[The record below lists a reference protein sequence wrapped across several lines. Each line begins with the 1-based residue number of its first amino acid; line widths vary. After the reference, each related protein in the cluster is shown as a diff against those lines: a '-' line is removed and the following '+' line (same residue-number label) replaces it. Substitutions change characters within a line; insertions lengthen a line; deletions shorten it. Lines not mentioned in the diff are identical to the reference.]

1 MIKTVKILL
10 MTFLLGLTV
19 VANAQQA
26 GDYTSP
32 DKKPGELELVEDNF
46 IVAALDSLSTLK
58 YFENSEN
65 TICLLNENKYN
76 FLPNF
81 VPTYPDSVYYYRMQR
96 LDVGSPI
103 NLTYNPYVRMFIDL
117 YANKKRGTTSR
128 VLGLAQM
135 YFPMFEQQ
143 LDKYN
148 IPLEMKYLAIVE
160 SALNAKARSRVGAGG
175 LWQFMY
181 YTGKVYGLEVTSY
194 VDDRND
200 PLKATVA
207 ACRHFND
214 LYNMYHDWL
223 LVLAA
228 YNSGPGNVN
237 KAIRRSGGKMT
248 FWEIMPYLPRETRDY
263 VPAFIAVNYVM
274 AYSNEHNIYP
284 VLPKIVYHET
294 DTVAVHQ
301 PLTLGI
307 LADKLKLSYSD
318 LEFLNPTFR
327 TGFIPATPANPF
339 YIRLPQKSIADFI
352 NNEPSLYAYYQL
364 KGYDPNQFKVQD
376 NSDYDY
382 VTKRVTHKVRKGET
396 LATIARKYD
405 CSTSEIKKW
414 NKLKKSSVA
423 RGQSL
428 KIYVQVKEPAVKAKT
443 PKEVPVTTDVA
454 VNTDTQEKEK
464 VTPAVYTKAQTKEIP
479 AKIHV
484 VKKGES
490 LGKIAAKYKVSASD
504 LVAWNHLKKQNVL
517 VGQKIRVNAP
527 GKTETEENL
536 AVATEENI
544 TKPGSGQNAAVAAKY
559 HVVKKGETL
568 TKISASYHVTADE
581 LAAWNSLE
589 NRNLMVGQK
598 LRVNA
603 PAKSETADKVA
614 SNKAK
619 DATAAH
625 QKSIPA
631 KYHVVKKGESLTK
644 ISSSFGVTTDE
655 LIAWNSLETNNVI
668 VGQKLRVN
676 APDSGNNTT
685 AAAQE
690 IANQDKARKAE
701 KDLKLVYYT
710 VKPGDTLWK
719 IAQHY
724 EGITIDQLKEWNK
737 LSGKAGLK
745 VGQKIKVILP
755 AG

>member
-1 MIKTVKILL
+1 MIKTLKILL
-10 MTFLLGLTV
+10 MSFLLGLTV
-19 VANAQQA
+19 VVNAQQA
-26 GDYTSP
+26 GDYNFP
-32 DKKPGELELVEDNF
+32 DKKAGEMELVEDNF

-65 TICLLNENKYN
+65 TLCQLNENKYN

-103 NLTYNPYVRMFIDL
+103 NLTYNPYIRMFIDL

-200 PLKATVA
+200 PLKATIA

-284 VLPKIVYHET
+284 ILPKIVYHET
-294 DTVAVHQ
+294 DTVAVRQ

-307 LADKLKLSYSD
+307 LADKLKLSNSE

-327 TGFIPATPANPF
+327 TGFIPATPASPF

-376 NSDYDY
+376 NSDYDF
-382 VTKRVTHKVRKGET
+382 VTKRITHKVRKGEN

-443 PKEVPVTTDVA
+443 PKEVPVKQDVA
-454 VNTDTQEKEK
+454 SNVDTQEKEQ
-464 VTPAVYTKAQTKEIP
+464 TTTATETKTLTREIP

-490 LGKIAAKYKVSASD
+490 LGKIANKYRVSASD
-504 LVAWNHLKKQNVL
+504 LMTWNRLKKQNVL
-517 VGQKIRVNAP
+517 VGQKIRVNSP
-527 GKTETEENL
+527 GKTEVEENL
-536 AVATEENI
+536 AVNPAKGTAH
-544 TKPGSGQNAAVAAKY
+544 TPAKQASVNARY

-568 TKISASYHVTADE
+568 TKISSAYGVTADE
-581 LAAWNSLE
+581 LVAWNSLE
-589 NRNLMVGQK
+589 SNNVLVGQK

-603 PAKSETADKVA
+603 PAKAEEGETMA
-614 SNKAK
+614 SNKGK
-619 DATAAH
+619 DSTPNH
-625 QKSIPA
+625 QKTATA
-631 KYHVVKKGESLTK
+631 KYHVVKKGESLNK
-644 ISSSFGVTTDE
+644 ISGSYGITTDE
-655 LIAWNSLETNNVI
+655 LVAWNSLETNNVI
-668 VGQKLRVN
+668 VGQKLRIN
-676 APDSGNNTT
+676 APDSGSNTT
-685 AAAQE
+685 TAAQE
-690 IANQDKARKAE
+690 ITKQDKARKAE

>member
-1 MIKTVKILL
+1 MNKIKQLLLILFLCITVSLR
-10 MTFLLGLTV
+10 
-19 VANAQQA
+19 AQQVRE
-26 GDYTSP
+26 YTASE
-32 DKKPGELELVEDNF
+32 KISGEFELVDDNF

-58 YFENSEN
+58 YFESTEN
-65 TICLLNENKYN
+65 TRNRLTENKYN

-81 VPTYPDSVYYYRMQR
+81 VPSYPDSVYYYRMQR

-103 NLTYNPYVRMFIDL
+103 NLTYNPRVRMFIDM

-128 VLGLAQM
+128 VLGLSQM
-135 YFPMFEQQ
+135 YFPIFEQQ

-148 IPLEMKYLAIVE
+148 IPLELKYLAIVE

-228 YNSGPGNVN
+228 YNSGAGNVN

-284 VLPKIVYHET
+284 VMPKILYHET

-307 LADKLKLSYSD
+307 LADKLKLTITD

-352 NNEPSLYAYYQL
+352 NNETSLYAYYQL
-364 KGYDPNQFKVQD
+364 KGYDPNQFKPSD
-376 NSDYDY
+376 NADYD
-382 VTKRVTHKVRKGET
+382 VITKRITHKVRKGET

-405 CSTSEIKKW
+405 CSSSEIKRW
-414 NKLKKSSVA
+414 NKLKKSSVYK
-423 RGQSL
+423 GQAL
-428 KIYVQVKEPAVKAKT
+428 KIYVQTRQPSVQAKT
-443 PKEVPVTTDVA
+443 PKAAPETQGLASTADSLNTEKLVEKHENTVA
-454 VNTDTQEKEK
+454 VKTVK
-464 VTPAVYTKAQTKEIP
+464 PVY
-479 AKIHV
+479 HV

-490 LGKIAAKYKVSASD
+490 MGK
-504 LVAWNHLKKQNVL
+504 
-517 VGQKIRVNAP
+517 
-527 GKTETEENL
+527 
-536 AVATEENI
+536 
-544 TKPGSGQNAAVAAKY
+544 VAAKY
-559 HVVKKGETL
+559 HIT
-568 TKISASYHVTADE
+568 TKD
-581 LAAWNSLE
+581 LLAWNKLKSQK
-589 NRNLMVGQK
+589 LMIGQK

-603 PAKSETADKVA
+603 PTKTVVDENIAKNSQGSEKSGSQA
-614 SNKAK
+614 
-619 DATAAH
+619 
-625 QKSIPA
+625 QKFSTDA
-631 KYHVVKKGESLTK
+631 KYYVVKKGDYLSKVATDN
-644 ISSSFGVTTDE
+644 GVTTEE
-655 LIAWNSLETNNVI
+655 LVSWNSLESNSLLT
-668 VGQKLRVN
+668 GQKLRIN
-676 APDSGNNTT
+676 APDSGNNAKAINADIAKKADVDTT
-685 AAAQE
+685 
-690 IANQDKARKAE
+690 KA
-701 KDLKLVYYT
+701 DLKMVYYT
-710 VKPGDTLWK
+710 VKSGDTLWSISQK
-719 IAQHY
+719 Y
-724 EGITIDQLKEWNK
+724 NGVTIDQLKEWNK
-737 LSGKAGLK
+737 LSGTAGLR
-745 VGQKIKVILP
+745 VGQKLKVILP
-755 AG
+755 QG

>member
-1 MIKTVKILL
+1 MP
-10 MTFLLGLTV
+10 FLLGM
-19 VANAQQA
+19 AIAGNAQQA
-26 GDYTSP
+26 GDYTAP
-32 DKKPGELELVEDNF
+32 DKKSGDMELVEDNF

-65 TICLLNENKYN
+65 TLCQLNENKYN

-81 VPTYPDSVYYYRMQR
+81 VPSYPDSVYYYRIQK
-96 LDVGSPI
+96 LDVESPI

-117 YANKKRGTTSR
+117 YANKKRGLTAR
-128 VLGLAQM
+128 VLGLSQM
-135 YFPMFEQQ
+135 YFPMIEQQ

-181 YTGKVYGLEVTSY
+181 YTGKVYGLEVNSF

-200 PLKATVA
+200 PMKATVA

-301 PLTLGI
+301 PLTLAI
-307 LADKLKLSYSD
+307 LADKLKLSTAD

-327 TGFIPATPANPF
+327 TGFIPATPATPF

-352 NNEPSLYAYYQL
+352 NNENSLYAYYQL
-364 KGYDPNQFKVQD
+364 KGYDPNQFTTQD
-376 NSDYDY
+376 NSDYDV
-382 VTKRVTHKVRKGET
+382 VTKKVTHKVKKGET

-414 NKLKKSSVA
+414 NKLKKASVYK
-423 RGQSL
+423 GQAL
-428 KIYVQVKEPAVKAKT
+428 KIYVQMREPAVKAKT
-443 PKEVPVTTDVA
+443 PKSVPTSQDAIATADNKNNSPGDSPTVKQTVTR
-454 VNTDTQEKEK
+454 
-464 VTPAVYTKAQTKEIP
+464 EIP
-479 AKIHV
+479 AKIHQ

-490 LGKIAAKYKVSASD
+490 LGKIAAKYHVTTAD
-504 LVAWNHLKKQNVL
+504 LLAWNNMKKHTVL

-527 GKTETEENL
+527 AKAVADDNL
-536 AVATEENI
+536 AV
-544 TKPGSGQNAAVAAKY
+544 TKAKEPVQKQASLAKARY
-559 HVVKKGETL
+559 HVVKKGEYL
-568 TKISASYHVTADE
+568 NKIATTYGVTSDN
-581 LAAWNSLE
+581 LVAWNSLE
-589 NRNLMVGQK
+589 NNNVVVGQK
-598 LRVNA
+598 LRVNSPDSSNDDNTQVA
-603 PAKSETADKVA
+603 AK
-614 SNKAK
+614 NKQTIDNPK
-619 DATAAH
+619 DA
-625 QKSIPA
+625 SSPA
-631 KYHVVKKGESLTK
+631 KYYLVKKGDYLSK
-644 ISSSFGVTTDE
+644 IATQYGVSTND
-655 LIAWNSLETNNVI
+655 LVAWNALESNSVS

-676 APDSGNNTT
+676 APDSDSNSKV
-685 AAAQE
+685 AARDE
-690 IANQDKARKAE
+690 EKATKAA

-710 VKPGDTLWK
+710 VKPNDTLWS

-724 EGITIDQLKEWNK
+724 DGITIDQLKEWNK
-737 LSGKAGLK
+737 IKGKAVLK
-745 VGQKIKVILP
+745 VGQKLKVILP

>member
-1 MIKTVKILL
+1 LPLNFEEKRMNKILNL
-10 MTFLLGLTV
+10 ILIFFVGVSLTLH
-19 VANAQQA
+19 AQQA
-26 GDYTSP
+26 GDYNTP
-32 DKKPGELELVEDNF
+32 DKKPGEPEMIGDNF
-46 IVAALDSLSTLK
+46 IAAALDSLSTLK
-58 YFENSEN
+58 YFENNEN
-65 TICLLNENKYN
+65 TVNRLNENKYN

-81 VPTYPDSVYYYRMQR
+81 IPSYPDSVYYYRMQR

-103 NLTYNPYVRMFIDL
+103 NLTYNSYVRMFIDL

-148 IPLEMKYLAIVE
+148 VPLELKYLAIVE
-160 SALNAKARSRVGAGG
+160 SALNSKARSRVGAGG

-284 VLPKIVYHET
+284 VMPKILYHET

-307 LADKLKLSYSD
+307 LSDKLKLDISE

-327 TGFIPATPANPF
+327 TGFIPATQENPF
-339 YIRLPQKSIADFI
+339 FIRLPQKSIADFI
-352 NNEPSLYAYYQL
+352 NNEPSIYAYYQL
-364 KGYDPNQFKVQD
+364 KGYDASQFKLQD
-376 NSDYDY
+376 NADYDF
-382 VTKRVTHKVRKGET
+382 VTKKVTHKVRKGET

-414 NKLKKSSVA
+414 NKLKKSSVYK
-423 RGQSL
+423 GQSL
-428 KIYVQVKEPAVKAKT
+428 KIYVQSREPAVKAKT
-443 PKEVPVTTDVA
+443 PKTVPVTGELAATDSQIQDQA
-454 VNTDTQEKEK
+454 VTTVEKNV
-464 VTPAVYTKAQTKEIP
+464 VTSTVKPQIY
-479 AKIHV
+479 V

-490 LGKIAAKYKVSASD
+490 LGKVAAKYHVTTKD
-504 LVAWNHLKKQNVL
+504 LVAWNNLKSQNVL
-517 VGQKIRVNAP
+517 IGQKLRVNAP
-527 GKTETEENL
+527 GETVVEES
-536 AVATEENI
+536 VADNKDSHN
-544 TKPGSGQNAAVAAKY
+544 TKQTVHPKQDISNAKY
-559 HVVKKGETL
+559 HVVKKGEFL
-568 TKISASYHVTADE
+568 NKIATSY
-581 LAAWNSLE
+581 
-589 NRNLMVGQK
+589 
-598 LRVNA
+598 
-603 PAKSETADKVA
+603 
-614 SNKAK
+614 
-619 DATAAH
+619 
-625 QKSIPA
+625 
-631 KYHVVKKGESLTK
+631 
-644 ISSSFGVTTDE
+644 GVTSDD
-655 LIAWNSLETNNVI
+655 LVAWNSLETDNVL
-668 VGQKLRVN
+668 VGQKLRIN
-676 APDSGNNTT
+676 PPDSGDNSKSVAHETP
-685 AAAQE
+685 
-690 IANQDKARKAE
+690 ANGKSKSSD

-710 VKPGDTLWK
+710 VKPGDTLWS

-724 EGITIDQLKEWNK
+724 DGITIDQLKEWNK
-737 LSGKAGLK
+737 ISGKSSIK

-755 AG
+755 AAG

>member
-1 MIKTVKILL
+1 MSRTLIITMLLFFGIAVTIK
-10 MTFLLGLTV
+10 
-19 VANAQQA
+19 AQQA
-26 GDYTSP
+26 GDYNTTAKIP
-32 DKKPGELELVEDNF
+32 ADIELIEDNF

-65 TICLLNENKYN
+65 TKCQLNENKYN

-81 VPTYPDSVYYYRMQR
+81 IPTYPDSVYYYRMQR

-103 NLTYNPYVRMFIDL
+103 NLTYNSYIRMFIDL

-148 IPLEMKYLAIVE
+148 IPLELKYLAIVE

-284 VLPKIVYHET
+284 IMPKILYHET

-307 LADKLKLSYSD
+307 LSDKLNVSISD

-327 TGFIPATPANPF
+327 TGFIPATPENPF

-352 NNEPSLYAYYQL
+352 NNEPSLYTFYQL
-364 KGYDPNQFKVQD
+364 KGFDANQFKVQD
-376 NSDYDY
+376 NTDYDY
-382 VTKRVTHKVRKGET
+382 VTKRITHKVRKGET

-414 NKLKKSSVA
+414 NKLKRSSVYK
-423 RGQSL
+423 GQSL
-428 KIYVQVKEPAVKAKT
+428 KIYVQSREPAVKAKT
-443 PKEVPVTTDVA
+443 PKTVPVTTEIAESADTLIKEQTVA
-454 VNTDTQEKEK
+454 SVEKNAGSHT
-464 VTPAVYTKAQTKEIP
+464 VP

-490 LGKIAAKYKVSASD
+490 LGKIATKYHVTTKN
-504 LVAWNHLKKQNVL
+504 LVAWNDLKSQNVL

-527 GKTETEENL
+527 GKIDAGESVTVNGEKENS
-536 AVATEENI
+536 
-544 TKPGSGQNAAVAAKY
+544 KPVVHQKQISPDAKY
-559 HVVKKGETL
+559 HVVKKGEFL
-568 TKISASYHVTADE
+568 TKI
-581 LAAWNSLE
+581 
-589 NRNLMVGQK
+589 
-598 LRVNA
+598 
-603 PAKSETADKVA
+603 
-614 SNKAK
+614 
-619 DATAAH
+619 ATT
-625 QKSIPA
+625 
-631 KYHVVKKGESLTK
+631 Y
-644 ISSSFGVTTDE
+644 GVTTDE
-655 LIAWNSLETNNVI
+655 LIAWNSLETNSLL

-676 APDSGNNTT
+676 QPDTGSNSKTVVSETPSISKSSNSE
-685 AAAQE
+685 Q
-690 IANQDKARKAE
+690 
-701 KDLKLVYYT
+701 DLKLIYYT
-710 VKPGDTLWK
+710 VKPGDTLWS
-719 IAQHY
+719 IAQRY
-724 EGITIDQLKEWNK
+724 NGITIDQLREWNK
-737 LSGKAGLK
+737 LSGKTGLK
-745 VGQKIKVILP
+745 VGQKLKVILP

>member
-1 MIKTVKILL
+1 MNKTLNLLLIL
-10 MTFLLGLTV
+10 FLGVTV
-19 VANAQQA
+19 TLNAQQA
-26 GDYTSP
+26 GEYTTP
-32 DKKPGELELVEDNF
+32 EKRPGDMELIGDNF

-58 YFENSEN
+58 YFESSEN
-65 TICLLNENKYN
+65 TKCRLNENKYN

-81 VPTYPDSVYYYRMQR
+81 IPTYPDSVYYYRMQR
-96 LDVGSPI
+96 LDVESPI
-103 NLTYNPYVRMFIDL
+103 NLTYNSYVRMFIDI

-148 IPLEMKYLAIVE
+148 IPLELKYLAIVE

-200 PLKATVA
+200 PIKATVA

-284 VLPKIVYHET
+284 VMPKILYHET
-294 DTVAVHQ
+294 DTIAVHQ

-307 LADKLKLSYSD
+307 LADKLRLSISD

-327 TGFIPATPANPF
+327 TGFIPATPTNPF
-339 YIRLPQKSIADFI
+339 FIRLPQKSIADFI

-364 KGYDPNQFKVQD
+364 KGYDPSQFKLQD
-376 NSDYDY
+376 NSDYDI
-382 VTKRVTHKVRKGET
+382 VTKRITYKVHKGET

-414 NKLKKSSVA
+414 NKLRKASVYK
-423 RGQSL
+423 GQAL
-428 KIYVQVKEPAVKAKT
+428 KIYVQSRQPAVQAKT
-443 PKEVPVTTDVA
+443 PKTVPVTQEVAEAVDIQSQDQTTATVEKKSVTTDVKP
-454 VNTDTQEKEK
+454 Q
-464 VTPAVYTKAQTKEIP
+464 
-479 AKIHV
+479 IHV

-490 LGKIAAKYKVSASD
+490 LGKVAAKYHVTTQNI
-504 LVAWNHLKKQNVL
+504 LAWNNLKSHNVL

-527 GKTETEENL
+527 GKTTLEESITLNKGKESVKP
-536 AVATEENI
+536 AV
-544 TKPGSGQNAAVAAKY
+544 QNKQVFLNAKY
-559 HVVKKGETL
+559 HIVKKGEFL
-568 TKISASYHVTADE
+568 TKIATSYGVTTDE
-581 LAAWNSLE
+581 LVTWNSLE
-589 NRNLMVGQK
+589 SNNLLVGQK
-598 LRVNA
+598 LRVN
-603 PAKSETADKVA
+603 
-614 SNKAK
+614 
-619 DATAAH
+619 
-625 QKSIPA
+625 Q
-631 KYHVVKKGESLTK
+631 
-644 ISSSFGVTTDE
+644 
-655 LIAWNSLETNNVI
+655 
-668 VGQKLRVN
+668 
-676 APDSGNNTT
+676 PDSGNNSKTIVQETT
-685 AAAQE
+685 AKGKA
-690 IANQDKARKAE
+690 DKAER
-701 KDLKLVYYT
+701 DLKLVYYT
-710 VKPGDTLWK
+710 VKPGDTLWS
-719 IAQHY
+719 ICQHY
-724 EGITIDQLKEWNK
+724 DGITIDQLKEWNK
-737 LSGKAGLK
+737 ISGKAGLK

>member
-1 MIKTVKILL
+1 MNKSLNLL
-10 MTFLLGLTV
+10 LIFFFG
-19 VANAQQA
+19 VAVTIQAQQA
-26 GDYTSP
+26 REYPGSEKT
-32 DKKPGELELVEDNF
+32 PGEVEMIGDNF

-58 YFENSEN
+58 YFESSEN
-65 TICLLNENKYN
+65 TMCRLNENKYN

-96 LDVGSPI
+96 LDIGSPI
-103 NLTYNPYVRMFIDL
+103 DLTYNSYVRMFIDM
-117 YANKKRGTTSR
+117 YANKKRGTTAR

-143 LDKYN
+143 LDKFN
-148 IPLEMKYLAIVE
+148 VPLELKYLAIVE

-200 PLKATVA
+200 PLKATIA

-284 VLPKIVYHET
+284 VMPKILYHET
-294 DTVAVHQ
+294 DTIAVNQ

-307 LADKLKLSYSD
+307 LADKLNINISE
-318 LEFLNPTFR
+318 LEFLNPTFK
-327 TGFIPATPANPF
+327 TDFIPATPANPF
-339 YIRLPQKSIADFI
+339 FIRLPKKSIADFI
-352 NNEPSLYAYYQL
+352 NNEPSIYAYYQL
-364 KGYDPNQFKVQD
+364 KGYDASQYRLQD
-376 NSDYDY
+376 NGDYEI
-382 VTKRVTHKVRKGET
+382 VTKRVTHKVRRGET

-414 NKLKKSSVA
+414 NKLRKSSVSK
-423 RGQSL
+423 GQAL
-428 KIYVQVKEPAVKAKT
+428 KIYVQSRQPAVLAKN
-443 PKEVPVTTDVA
+443 PKTVPVIQDASETSELQTSAQSGSNLEKKSVTVDVKP
-454 VNTDTQEKEK
+454 Q
-464 VTPAVYTKAQTKEIP
+464 
-479 AKIHV
+479 IHV
-484 VKKGES
+484 IKKGES
-490 LGKIAAKYKVSASD
+490 LGKVAAKYHVTTQD
-504 LVAWNHLKKQNVL
+504 LLAWNNLKKHTVL

-527 GKTETEENL
+527 EKTVVEESI
-536 AVATEENI
+536 AVNKTKENR
-544 TKPGSGQNAAVAAKY
+544 KPVLQQKQVLSNAKF
-559 HVVKKGETL
+559 HVVKKGEFL
-568 TKISASYHVTADE
+568 NKIAASY
-581 LAAWNSLE
+581 
-589 NRNLMVGQK
+589 G
-598 LRVNA
+598 VN
-603 PAKSETADKVA
+603 PDDLV
-614 SNKAK
+614 
-619 DATAAH
+619 
-625 QKSIPA
+625 
-631 KYHVVKKGESLTK
+631 
-644 ISSSFGVTTDE
+644 
-655 LIAWNSLETNNVI
+655 AWNSLETNNLL

-676 APDSGNNTT
+676 PPDSGNNSTT
-685 AAAQE
+685 IAQD
-690 IANQDKARKAE
+690 ALVKGKTNKDMR
-701 KDLKLVYYT
+701 DLKLVFYT
-710 VKPGDTLWK
+710 VKPGDTLWS
-719 IAQHY
+719 ICQHY

-755 AG
+755 AAG

>member
-1 MIKTVKILL
+1 MKNEEIRMNKTLNLILILFLGITVTIK
-10 MTFLLGLTV
+10 
-19 VANAQQA
+19 AQQA
-26 GDYTSP
+26 GEYNTPAKSP
-32 DKKPGELELVEDNF
+32 GDMEMRGDNF
-46 IVAALDSLSTLK
+46 IVAAMDSLSTLK
-58 YFENSEN
+58 YFESSEN
-65 TICLLNENKYN
+65 TKCLLNENKYN

-81 VPTYPDSVYYYRMQR
+81 VPAYPDSVYYYRMQR

-103 NLTYNPYVRMFIDL
+103 ALTYNSYIRMFIDM

-148 IPLEMKYLAIVE
+148 VPLELKYLAIVE

-284 VLPKIVYHET
+284 IMPKILYHET
-294 DTVAVHQ
+294 DTVSVNQ

-307 LADKLKLSYSD
+307 LADKLKLNISE

-327 TGFIPATPANPF
+327 TGFIPATPENPF
-339 YIRLPQKSIADFI
+339 FIRLPQKSIADFI
-352 NNEPSLYAYYQL
+352 NNEPSIYAYYQL
-364 KGYDPNQFKVQD
+364 KGYDASQFKLQD

-382 VTKRVTHKVRKGET
+382 VVKRVTHKVRKGET
-396 LATIARKYD
+396 IAAIARKYD

-414 NKLKKSSVA
+414 NKLKKASVYK
-423 RGQSL
+423 GQSL
-428 KIYVQVKEPAVKAKT
+428 KIFVQVKEPAIKVKT
-443 PKEVPVTTDVA
+443 PKTVPVNQDVAETTDSQTNDQADVT
-454 VNTDTQEKEK
+454 VEKK
-464 VTPAVYTKAQTKEIP
+464 TVTTTVKPQIY
-479 AKIHV
+479 V

-490 LGKIAAKYKVSASD
+490 LGKVATKYHVTTKE
-504 LVAWNHLKKQNVL
+504 LMAWNNMKKANVL
-517 VGQKIRVNAP
+517 VGQKLRVNAP
-527 GKTETEENL
+527 GK
-536 AVATEENI
+536 I
-544 TKPGSGQNAAVAAKY
+544 TSDESIAANKEAESGKQAIQQKQKLSNAKY
-559 HVVKKGETL
+559 HVVKKGEFL
-568 TKISASYHVTADE
+568 NKIATSY
-581 LAAWNSLE
+581 
-589 NRNLMVGQK
+589 
-598 LRVNA
+598 
-603 PAKSETADKVA
+603 
-614 SNKAK
+614 
-619 DATAAH
+619 
-625 QKSIPA
+625 
-631 KYHVVKKGESLTK
+631 
-644 ISSSFGVTTDE
+644 GVSTDD
-655 LIAWNSLETNNVI
+655 LVAWNSLETNNVL

-676 APDSGNNTT
+676 QPDTGTNKTVARETT
-685 AAAQE
+685 AKSKTSQA
-690 IANQDKARKAE
+690 DR
-701 KDLKLVYYT
+701 DLKLVYYT
-710 VKPGDTLWK
+710 VKSGDTLWS

-724 EGITIDQLKEWNK
+724 DGITIDQLKEWNK
-737 LSGKAGLK
+737 ISGKAGLK

-755 AG
+755 AS

>member
-1 MIKTVKILL
+1 MKKLLSLILILL
-10 MTFLLGLTV
+10 LGISFSTR
-19 VANAQQA
+19 AQQA
-26 GDYTSP
+26 GEAVTP
-32 DKKPGELELVEDNF
+32 EKANGEFELVGDNF

-58 YFENSEN
+58 YFESTEN
-65 TICLLNENKYN
+65 TKNRLNENKYN

-103 NLTYNPYVRMFIDL
+103 NLVYNPYVRMFIDL
-117 YANKKRGTTSR
+117 YANKKRGTTAR
-128 VLGLAQM
+128 VLGLSQM
-135 YFPMFEQQ
+135 YFPIFEQQ

-200 PLKATVA
+200 PLKATIA

-248 FWEIMPYLPRETRDY
+248 FWEIAPYLPRETRDY

-284 VLPKIVYHET
+284 VMPEILFHET
-294 DTVAVHQ
+294 DTVAVRQ
-301 PLTLGI
+301 PLTIGI
-307 LADKLKLSYSD
+307 LADKLKLDVAD

-352 NNEPSLYAYYQL
+352 NNEPALYAYYQL
-364 KGYDPNQFKVQD
+364 KGYDPNQFKLQD
-376 NSDYDY
+376 NSDYDI
-382 VTKRVTHKVRKGET
+382 VTKKIVHKVHKGET

-414 NKLKKSSVA
+414 NKLKKSSVYK
-423 RGQSL
+423 GQSL
-428 KIYVQVKEPAVKAKT
+428 KIYVQSRQPAIPAKT
-443 PKEVPVTTDVA
+443 PKTVPETLAVAAKSDSMDNDNKSVVTVEPKQM
-454 VNTDTQEKEK
+454 NTAEK
-464 VTPAVYTKAQTKEIP
+464 PQY
-479 AKIHV
+479 HV
-484 VKKGES
+484 VKKGETLS
-490 LGKIAAKYKVSASD
+490 KVAAKYHVTSKNLMTWNKMKSQNVMIGQKLRVNSPGKNMVDDNVADNTGSENVKQPAHSQLVSPNAKYYVVKKGDNLSKIATTYKVTNED
-504 LVAWNHLKKQNVL
+504 LVTWNSLETNNLL

-527 GKTETEENL
+527 SSVNDSNT
-536 AVATEENI
+536 VAKNNPSKEPAN
-544 TKPGSGQNAAVAAKY
+544 KPEG
-559 HVVKKGETL
+559 
-568 TKISASYHVTADE
+568 
-581 LAAWNSLE
+581 
-589 NRNLMVGQK
+589 
-598 LRVNA
+598 
-603 PAKSETADKVA
+603 
-614 SNKAK
+614 
-619 DATAAH
+619 
-625 QKSIPA
+625 
-631 KYHVVKKGESLTK
+631 
-644 ISSSFGVTTDE
+644 
-655 LIAWNSLETNNVI
+655 
-668 VGQKLRVN
+668 
-676 APDSGNNTT
+676 
-685 AAAQE
+685 
-690 IANQDKARKAE
+690 
-701 KDLKLVYYT
+701 DLKLVYYT
-710 VKPGDTLWK
+710 VKPGDTLWSISQK
-719 IAQHY
+719 Y
-724 EGITIDQLKEWNK
+724 SGVTIDQLKEWNK
-737 LSGKAGLK
+737 ISGSTGLK

>member
-443 PKEVPVTTDVA
+443 PKEVPATTDVA

-504 LVAWNHLKKQNVL
+504 LMAWNHLKKQNVL

-581 LAAWNSLE
+581 LAVWNSLE

-598 LRVNA
+598 LRVNV
-603 PAKSETADKVA
+603 PAKSETADNVA

-619 DATAAH
+619 DTTAAH

-710 VKPGDTLWK
+710 VKPGDTLSK

>member
-1 MIKTVKILL
+1 MNKTLNLL
-10 MTFLLGLTV
+10 LVLIIGITV
-19 VANAQQA
+19 TLKAQQA
-26 GDYTSP
+26 GEYNTPAKSP
-32 DKKPGELELVEDNF
+32 GDLEMIGDNF
-46 IVAALDSLSTLK
+46 IVAAMDSLSTLK
-58 YFENSEN
+58 YFESTEN
-65 TICLLNENKYN
+65 TKCLLNENKYN

-103 NLTYNPYVRMFIDL
+103 ALTYNSYIRMFIDM

-148 IPLEMKYLAIVE
+148 VPLELKYLAVVE

-284 VLPKIVYHET
+284 VMPKILYHET
-294 DTVAVHQ
+294 DTVAVRQ

-307 LADKLKLSYSD
+307 LADKLKLNISE

-327 TGFIPATPANPF
+327 TGFIPATADNPF
-339 YIRLPQKSIADFI
+339 FIRLPQKSIADFI
-352 NNEPSLYAYYQL
+352 NNEPSIYAYYQL
-364 KGYDPNQFKVQD
+364 KGYDPSQFKLQD

-382 VTKRVTHKVRKGET
+382 VVKRVTHKVRKGET
-396 LATIARKYD
+396 IAIIARKYD

-414 NKLKKSSVA
+414 NKLKKASVYK
-423 RGQSL
+423 GQSL
-428 KIYVQVKEPAVKAKT
+428 KVFVQVKGPAVKAKT
-443 PKEVPVTTDVA
+443 PKTVPVTQDIAEANDSQTQDQADVK
-454 VNTDTQEKEK
+454 VEKK
-464 VTPAVYTKAQTKEIP
+464 SVTTTVKPQIYI
-479 AKIHV
+479 

-490 LGKIAAKYKVSASD
+490 LGKVAAKYHVTTKE
-504 LVAWNHLKKQNVL
+504 LMAWNNMKKPSVL
-517 VGQKIRVNAP
+517 VGQKLRVNAP
-527 GKTETEENL
+527 GKVISDES
-536 AVATEENI
+536 VATNKEPENGKQTVQHKQSI
-544 TKPGSGQNAAVAAKY
+544 ANAKY
-559 HVVKKGETL
+559 HVVKKGEFL
-568 TKISASYHVTADE
+568 SKIATSY
-581 LAAWNSLE
+581 
-589 NRNLMVGQK
+589 
-598 LRVNA
+598 
-603 PAKSETADKVA
+603 
-614 SNKAK
+614 
-619 DATAAH
+619 
-625 QKSIPA
+625 
-631 KYHVVKKGESLTK
+631 
-644 ISSSFGVTTDE
+644 GVSTDD
-655 LIAWNSLETNNVI
+655 IVAWNSLETNNLI

-676 APDSGNNTT
+676 PPDTGISSKTV
-685 AAAQE
+685 AQE
-690 IANQDKARKAE
+690 GPAKGKTSQADR
-701 KDLKLVYYT
+701 DLKLVYYT
-710 VKPGDTLWK
+710 VKPGDTLWS

-724 EGITIDQLKEWNK
+724 DGITIDQLKEWNK
-737 LSGKAGLK
+737 ISGKSGLK

-755 AG
+755 AS

>member
-1 MIKTVKILL
+1 MNKIRNLIL
-10 MTFLLGLTV
+10 ILFLGIAVTL
-19 VANAQQA
+19 NAQQA
-26 GDYTSP
+26 GENTSP
-32 DKKPGELELVEDNF
+32 EKTSGDFEFIDDNF

-58 YFENSEN
+58 YFESTESTKNR
-65 TICLLNENKYN
+65 LNENKYN

-96 LDVGSPI
+96 LDVESPI
-103 NLTYNPYVRMFIDL
+103 NLTYNPRVRMFIDM
-117 YANKKRGTTSR
+117 YANKKRSTTAR

-135 YFPMFEQQ
+135 YFPIFEQQ

-148 IPLEMKYLAIVE
+148 VPLELKYLAIVE

-200 PLKATVA
+200 PIKATVA

-284 VLPKIVYHET
+284 VMPKILYHET
-294 DTVAVHQ
+294 DTIAVQQ

-307 LADKLKLSYSD
+307 LADKLKLSITD

-339 YIRLPQKSIADFI
+339 FIRLPQKSIADFI

-364 KGYDPNQFKVQD
+364 KGYDPNQFKLQD
-376 NSDYDY
+376 NSDYDV
-382 VTKRVTHKVRKGET
+382 VTKKVTHKVRKGET

-414 NKLKKSSVA
+414 NKLKKSTVYK
-423 RGQSL
+423 GQAL
-428 KIYVQVKEPAVKAKT
+428 KIYVQVQQPAVMAKT
-443 PKEVPVTTDVA
+443 PKVVNGNQELTSNSDSLTQEETLSTVENKPVTTA
-454 VNTDTQEKEK
+454 VKPK
-464 VTPAVYTKAQTKEIP
+464 Y
-479 AKIHV
+479 HL

-490 LGKIAAKYKVSASD
+490 LGKIAAKYNVTTKN
-504 LVAWNHLKKQNVL
+504 LVAWNKLKSQNVL
-517 VGQKIRVNAP
+517 
-527 GKTETEENL
+527 
-536 AVATEENI
+536 
-544 TKPGSGQNAAVAAKY
+544 
-559 HVVKKGETL
+559 
-568 TKISASYHVTADE
+568 
-581 LAAWNSLE
+581 
-589 NRNLMVGQK
+589 VGQK

-603 PAKSETADKVA
+603 QVNIAPEENITENKEIDKVVPTVNSQQFS
-614 SNKAK
+614 SN
-619 DATAAH
+619 
-625 QKSIPA
+625 A
-631 KYHVVKKGESLTK
+631 KYHIVKKGEFLTK
-644 ISSSFGVTTDE
+644 IATTYGVTSNE
-655 LIAWNSLETNNVI
+655 LIAWNSLETSSLL

-676 APDSGNNTT
+676 QPDSGNNSKATV
-685 AAAQE
+685 QE
-690 IANQDKARKAE
+690 IPDKNKSTNTER
-701 KDLKLVYYT
+701 DLKLVYYT
-710 VKPGDTLWK
+710 VKPGDTLWSISLK
-719 IAQHY
+719 Y
-724 EGITIDQLKEWNK
+724 DGVTIDQLKEWNK
-737 LSGKAGLK
+737 LSGKSGLK

>member
-1 MIKTVKILL
+1 MNKTKQLLLIL
-10 MTFLLGLTV
+10 FLGITV
-19 VANAQQA
+19 TLRAQQA
-26 GDYTSP
+26 GEYKTPGNTS
-32 DKKPGELELVEDNF
+32 GSFEFVNDNF

-58 YFENSEN
+58 YFESTEN
-65 TICLLNENKYN
+65 TKFRLTQNKYN

-81 VPTYPDSVYYYRMQR
+81 VPAYPDSVYYYRMQR

-103 NLTYNPYVRMFIDL
+103 NLTYNSRVRTFIDL

-135 YFPMFEQQ
+135 YFPMFEQH

-148 IPLEMKYLAIVE
+148 VPLELKYLAIVE
-160 SALNAKARSRVGAGG
+160 SALNAKARSSAGAGG

-181 YTGKVYGLEVTSY
+181 YTGKVYGLELTSY

-200 PLKATVA
+200 PIKSTVA

-284 VLPKIVYHET
+284 VMPKILYHET
-294 DTVAVHQ
+294 DTIAVHQ
-301 PLTLGI
+301 PLTLSI
-307 LADKLKLSYSD
+307 LSDKLKLSISD

-364 KGYDPNQFKVQD
+364 KGYDSNQFRVQD
-376 NSDYDY
+376 NTDYDV
-382 VTKRVTHKVRKGET
+382 VTKKITHKVRSGET
-396 LATIARKYD
+396 LSVIARKYD
-405 CSTSEIKKW
+405 CSSSEIKKW
-414 NKLKKSSVA
+414 NKLKRSSVYK
-423 RGQSL
+423 GQAL
-428 KIYVQVKEPAVKAKT
+428 KIYVQAKQPAVQAKA
-443 PKEVPVTTDVA
+443 PKSVPVNPTISDSAETFNSDQTVASIENKPITTA
-454 VNTDTQEKEK
+454 VK
-464 VTPAVYTKAQTKEIP
+464 PRY
-479 AKIHV
+479 HV

-490 LGKIAAKYKVSASD
+490 LGKVANKYHVTTSN
-504 LVAWNHLKKQNVL
+504 LMAWNSLKKTNL
-517 VGQKIRVNAP
+517 AVGQKIRVNAP
-527 GKTETEENL
+527 GKITVNESIAGTKEKENL
-536 AVATEENI
+536 KSANQPKQVSL
-544 TKPGSGQNAAVAAKY
+544 KAKY
-559 HVVKKGETL
+559 HVVKKGEFLSRIAT
-568 TKISASYHVTADE
+568 SY
-581 LAAWNSLE
+581 S
-589 NRNLMVGQK
+589 
-598 LRVNA
+598 
-603 PAKSETADKVA
+603 
-614 SNKAK
+614 
-619 DATAAH
+619 
-625 QKSIPA
+625 
-631 KYHVVKKGESLTK
+631 
-644 ISSSFGVTTDE
+644 VTTDE
-655 LIAWNSLETNNVI
+655 LITWNSLETNNVL

-676 APDSGNNTT
+676 QPDTGNNEKNL
-685 AAAQE
+685 AQE
-690 IANQDKARKAE
+690 TPSKEQNKAK

-710 VKPGDTLWK
+710 VKSGDTLWS

-724 EGITIDQLKEWNK
+724 DGITIDQLKEWNK

-745 VGQKIKVILP
+745 IGQKIKVILP

>member
-1 MIKTVKILL
+1 MMKLRNL
-10 MTFLLGLTV
+10 FLLLFLGISV
-19 VANAQQA
+19 IASAQQA
-26 GDYTSP
+26 GEFTAP
-32 DKKPGELELVEDNF
+32 DKATGEFEFVNDNF

-58 YFENSEN
+58 YFESSAD
-65 TICLLNENKYN
+65 TKTRLYENKYN

-81 VPTYPDSVYYYRMQR
+81 IPTYPDSVYYYRMQR
-96 LDVGSPI
+96 LDVESPI
-103 NLTYNPYVRMFIDL
+103 NLIYNPYIRMFIDM
-117 YANKKRGTTSR
+117 YANKKRGTTAR

-135 YFPMFEQQ
+135 YFPIFEQQ

-148 IPLEMKYLAIVE
+148 VPLELKYLAIVE

-284 VLPKIVYHET
+284 VMPKILYHET
-294 DTVAVHQ
+294 DTVAVRQ
-301 PLTLGI
+301 PVTFAI
-307 LADKLKLSYSD
+307 LADKLKLDITD

-339 YIRLPQKSIADFI
+339 YIRLPQKYIADFI
-352 NNEPSLYAYYQL
+352 NNESSLYAYYQL
-364 KGYDPNQFKVQD
+364 KGYDPNQFKPLD
-376 NSDYDY
+376 NNDFDII
-382 VTKRVTHKVRKGET
+382 TKKVTHKVHKGET

-414 NKLKKSSVA
+414 NKLKKSSVYK
-423 RGQSL
+423 GQVL
-428 KIYVQVKEPAVKAKT
+428 KIYVQTSQPVVPAKT
-443 PKEVPVTTDVA
+443 PKAVPETQELAAKSDSLYPETKMVASLEPKTVITTD
-454 VNTDTQEKEK
+454 K
-464 VTPAVYTKAQTKEIP
+464 PRY
-479 AKIHV
+479 HV

-490 LGKIAAKYKVSASD
+490 LGKVAAKYHVTTKSLMTWNKMKNQNVLVGQKLRVNAPGKTFVDEDIAGNTAKENFKPVAHSLSANAKYHVVKKGDNLSKIAATYKVSNED
-504 LVAWNHLKKQNVL
+504 LIAWNSLETNNLL

-527 GKTETEENL
+527 
-536 AVATEENI
+536 ATEDDVKTTAQE
-544 TKPGSGQNAAVAAKY
+544 NAAKEAQ
-559 HVVKKGETL
+559 
-568 TKISASYHVTADE
+568 
-581 LAAWNSLE
+581 
-589 NRNLMVGQK
+589 RNIK
-598 LRVNA
+598 L
-603 PAKSETADKVA
+603 
-614 SNKAK
+614 
-619 DATAAH
+619 
-625 QKSIPA
+625 I
-631 KYHVVKKGESLTK
+631 
-644 ISSSFGVTTDE
+644 
-655 LIAWNSLETNNVI
+655 
-668 VGQKLRVN
+668 
-676 APDSGNNTT
+676 
-685 AAAQE
+685 
-690 IANQDKARKAE
+690 
-701 KDLKLVYYT
+701 YYT
-710 VKPGDTLWK
+710 VKPGDTLWSISQK
-719 IAQHY
+719 Y
-724 EGITIDQLKEWNK
+724 DGVTIDQLKEWNK
-737 LSGKAGLK
+737 ISGNGGGLK
-745 VGQKIKVILP
+745 VGQKIKVIVP

>member
-1 MIKTVKILL
+1 MNKTLKLLLVLFLGTIVTIK
-10 MTFLLGLTV
+10 
-19 VANAQQA
+19 AQRA
-26 GDYTSP
+26 GDYNSSAKTS
-32 DKKPGELELVEDNF
+32 VENEMIGDNF
-46 IVAALDSLSTLK
+46 IVAAMDSLSTLK
-58 YFENSEN
+58 YFESSEN
-65 TICLLNENKYN
+65 TKCLLNENKYN

-81 VPTYPDSVYYYRMQR
+81 VPTYADSVYYYRMQR

-103 NLTYNPYVRMFIDL
+103 SLTYNSYIRMFIDM

-148 IPLEMKYLAIVE
+148 VPLELKYLAIVE

-284 VLPKIVYHET
+284 IMPKILYHET
-294 DTVAVHQ
+294 DTIAVSQ

-307 LADKLKLSYSD
+307 LADKLKLDISE

-327 TGFIPATPANPF
+327 TGFIPATPENPF
-339 YIRLPQKSIADFI
+339 FIRLPQKSIADFI
-352 NNEPSLYAYYQL
+352 NNEPSIYAYYQL
-364 KGYDPNQFKVQD
+364 KGYDASQFKVQD
-376 NSDYDY
+376 NADYDY
-382 VTKRVTHKVRKGET
+382 VLKRVTHKVRKGET
-396 LATIARKYD
+396 IATIARQYD

-414 NKLKKSSVA
+414 NKLKKASVYK
-423 RGQSL
+423 GQAL
-428 KIYVQVKEPAVKAKT
+428 KIFVQVKGPAVKAKS
-443 PKEVPVTTDVA
+443 PKTVPVTQDVA
-454 VNTDTQEKEK
+454 EADDTKTQDQAATTVDKK
-464 VTPAVYTKAQTKEIP
+464 SVTTTVKPQIY
-479 AKIHV
+479 V

-490 LGKIAAKYKVSASD
+490 LGKVAAKYRVTTKE
-504 LVAWNHLKKQNVL
+504 LMAWNNMKKPNVL
-517 VGQKIRVNAP
+517 VGQKLRVNAP
-527 GKTETEENL
+527 GKITDDESVAAKKEPENNKQTAL
-536 AVATEENI
+536 QKQALSN
-544 TKPGSGQNAAVAAKY
+544 AKY
-559 HVVKKGETL
+559 HVVKKGEVLNRIAT
-568 TKISASYHVTADE
+568 SY
-581 LAAWNSLE
+581 
-589 NRNLMVGQK
+589 
-598 LRVNA
+598 
-603 PAKSETADKVA
+603 
-614 SNKAK
+614 
-619 DATAAH
+619 
-625 QKSIPA
+625 
-631 KYHVVKKGESLTK
+631 
-644 ISSSFGVTTDE
+644 GVSTDDI
-655 LIAWNSLETNNVI
+655 IAWNSLETNNLI

-676 APDSGNNTT
+676 QPDTGTNKTIVLETPAKS
-685 AAAQE
+685 
-690 IANQDKARKAE
+690 KASKADR
-701 KDLKLVYYT
+701 DLKLVYYT
-710 VKPGDTLWK
+710 VKSGDTLSS

-724 EGITIDQLKEWNK
+724 DGITIDQLKEWNK
-737 LSGKAGLK
+737 ISGKSVLQ

-755 AG
+755 AS

>member
-1 MIKTVKILL
+1 MTKALKLLLILFLGFSVSLKAQLAGEYSAPEKT
-10 MTFLLGLTV
+10 
-19 VANAQQA
+19 A
-26 GDYTSP
+26 GEMGFID
-32 DKKPGELELVEDNF
+32 DNF

-58 YFENSEN
+58 YFESSGN
-65 TICLLNENKYN
+65 TLSQLTENKHN

-81 VPTYPDSVYYYRMQR
+81 IPTYPDSVYYYRMQR
-96 LDVGSPI
+96 LDVESPI
-103 NLTYNPYVRMFIDL
+103 NLTYNPYIRMFIDM

-148 IPLEMKYLAIVE
+148 VPLELKYLAIVE

-200 PLKATVA
+200 PLKSTVA

-274 AYSNEHNIYP
+274 AYSTEHNIYP
-284 VLPKIVYHET
+284 VMPKILYHET
-294 DTVAVHQ
+294 DTVAVNQ
-301 PLTLGI
+301 PLTLAI
-307 LADKLKLSYSD
+307 LSEKLKLSISD

-327 TGFIPATPANPF
+327 TGFIPATPSNPF

-364 KGYDPNQFKVQD
+364 KGYDPNQFKVQE
-376 NSDYDY
+376 NTEYD
-382 VTKRVTHKVRKGET
+382 VITKRITHKVRKGET
-396 LATIARKYD
+396 LSTIARKYD

-414 NKLKKSSVA
+414 NRLKKSSVYK
-423 RGQSL
+423 GQAL
-428 KIYVQVKEPAVKAKT
+428 KIYVQSKQPAVQAKT
-443 PKEVPVTTDVA
+443 PKTIPETQSLTANNDSVTTD
-454 VNTDTQEKEK
+454 KS
-464 VTPAVYTKAQTKEIP
+464 VTSA
-479 AKIHV
+479 
-484 VKKGES
+484 VKKP
-490 LGKIAAKYKVSASD
+490 VS
-504 LVAWNHLKKQNVL
+504 
-517 VGQKIRVNAP
+517 
-527 GKTETEENL
+527 
-536 AVATEENI
+536 
-544 TKPGSGQNAAVAAKY
+544 KP
-559 HVVKKGETL
+559 VV
-568 TKISASYHVTADE
+568 
-581 LAAWNSLE
+581 
-589 NRNLMVGQK
+589 
-598 LRVNA
+598 
-603 PAKSETADKVA
+603 
-614 SNKAK
+614 
-619 DATAAH
+619 
-625 QKSIPA
+625 A
-631 KYHVVKKGESLTK
+631 KYHVVKKGESLGK
-644 ISSSFGVTTDE
+644 VASKYKVTTKN
-655 LIAWNSLETNNVI
+655 LMVWNKLKSQNLK

-676 APDSGNNTT
+676 APGKTVFEYDLADSEKTENVKPEVKTPVIATDAKYHIVKKGEFVSKIATKYGITPDELVAWNSLETNNLLVGQKLRVNQPDTGVHSKAIAQSKSPKEPSPKT
-685 AAAQE
+685 AS
-690 IANQDKARKAE
+690 
-701 KDLKLVYYT
+701 DLKLVYYT
-710 VKPGDTLWK
+710 VKPGDSLWSISQK
-719 IAQHY
+719 Y
-724 EGITIDQLKEWNK
+724 DGVTIDQLKEWNK
-737 LSGKAGLK
+737 ISGKSGLK

>member
-1 MIKTVKILL
+1 MNKILKLL
-10 MTFLLGLTV
+10 MIFFVGMSVTLH
-19 VANAQQA
+19 AQQA
-26 GDYTSP
+26 GDYSTP
-32 DKKPGELELVEDNF
+32 DKKPGELDLIGDNF
-46 IVAALDSLSTLK
+46 ILAALDSLSTLK
-58 YFENSEN
+58 YFESNEN
-65 TICLLNENKYN
+65 TVCRLNENKYN

-81 VPTYPDSVYYYRMQR
+81 IPTYPDSVYYYRMQR
-96 LDVGSPI
+96 LDIGSPI
-103 NLTYNPYVRMFIDL
+103 NLTYNSYVRMFIDM

-148 IPLEMKYLAIVE
+148 VPLELKYLAIVE

-284 VLPKIVYHET
+284 VMPKILYHET
-294 DTVAVHQ
+294 DTIAVHQ

-307 LADKLKLSYSD
+307 LSDKLKLNISE

-327 TGFIPATPANPF
+327 TGFIPATPDNPF
-339 YIRLPQKSIADFI
+339 FICLPQKSIADFI
-352 NNEPSLYAYYQL
+352 NNEPSIYAYYQL
-364 KGYDPNQFKVQD
+364 KGYDASQFKLQD
-376 NSDYDY
+376 NTDYDY
-382 VTKRVTHKVRKGET
+382 VTKKVTHKVRRGET

-414 NKLKKSSVA
+414 NKLKRSSVA
-423 RGQSL
+423 KGQTL
-428 KIYVQVKEPAVKAKT
+428 KIYVQSREPAVKAKT
-443 PKEVPVTTDVA
+443 PKTVPVTGEVAETTDSQTQDQPVA
-454 VNTDTQEKEK
+454 SVEKK
-464 VTPAVYTKAQTKEIP
+464 AVTTTVKPQM
-479 AKIHV
+479 HV

-490 LGKIAAKYKVSASD
+490 LGKVANKYHVTTKN
-504 LVAWNHLKKQNVL
+504 LVAWNNLKSQNVL
-517 VGQKIRVNAP
+517 
-527 GKTETEENL
+527 
-536 AVATEENI
+536 
-544 TKPGSGQNAAVAAKY
+544 
-559 HVVKKGETL
+559 
-568 TKISASYHVTADE
+568 
-581 LAAWNSLE
+581 
-589 NRNLMVGQK
+589 VGQK

-603 PAKSETADKVA
+603 PGKTQDEESVA
-614 SNKAK
+614 ENKDTNNVK
-619 DATAAH
+619 PTVH
-625 QKSIPA
+625 QKQVPSNAI
-631 KYHVVKKGESLTK
+631 YHVVKKGEFLNK
-644 ISSSFGVTTDE
+644 IATTYGVTTDD
-655 LIAWNSLETNNVI
+655 LVAWNSLETNNVLA
-668 VGQKLRVN
+668 GQKLRVN
-676 APDSGNNTT
+676 PPDSGDNSKAVAHEIPAKGKANNT
-685 AAAQE
+685 E
-690 IANQDKARKAE
+690 H
-701 KDLKLVYYT
+701 DLKLVYYT
-710 VKPGDTLWK
+710 VKPGDTLWS
-719 IAQHY
+719 IAQRY
-724 EGITIDQLKEWNK
+724 DGITIDQLKAWNK
-737 LSGKAGLK
+737 ISSKSGLK

-755 AG
+755 VAG

>member
-1 MIKTVKILL
+1 MNKTKQLLLIL
-10 MTFLLGLTV
+10 FLCISVSLR
-19 VANAQQA
+19 AQQV
-26 GDYTSP
+26 GEYTSP
-32 DKKPGELELVEDNF
+32 EKSISDFGFIDDNL
-46 IVAALDSLSTLK
+46 IVAAIDSLSTLK
-58 YFENSEN
+58 YFESSEN
-65 TICLLNENKYN
+65 TMFRLNQNKYN

-96 LDVGSPI
+96 LNVESPI
-103 NLTYNPYVRMFIDL
+103 NLTYNPRVRAFIDM

-148 IPLEMKYLAIVE
+148 VPLELKYLAIVE
-160 SALNAKARSRVGAGG
+160 SALNAKARSSAGAGG

-181 YTGKVYGLEVTSY
+181 YTGKVYGLELTSY

-228 YNSGPGNVN
+228 YNSGAGNVN

-284 VLPKIVYHET
+284 VMPKIRYHET

-307 LADKLKLSYSD
+307 LSDILKLSITD

-364 KGYDPNQFKVQD
+364 KGYDANQLKTQD
-376 NSDYDY
+376 NADYDV
-382 VTKRVTHKVRKGET
+382 VTKRITHKVRSGEN

-405 CSTSEIKKW
+405 CTSSEIKKW
-414 NKLKKSSVA
+414 NKLKKSSVY

-428 KIYVQVKEPAVKAKT
+428 KIYVQSKQPAVQAKT
-443 PKEVPVTTDVA
+443 PKTVPSTQELATRSDSLNDGQSLVVEKKPSVTTVSP
-454 VNTDTQEKEK
+454 K
-464 VTPAVYTKAQTKEIP
+464 Y
-479 AKIHV
+479 HV

-490 LGKIAAKYKVSASD
+490 LGKISTQYHVTTKN
-504 LVAWNHLKKQNVL
+504 LMTWNNLKNSNLMK
-517 VGQKIRVNAP
+517 GQKIRVNAP
-527 GKTETEENL
+527 GKIIVDESI
-536 AVATEENI
+536 AVAKEKENA
-544 TKPGSGQNAAVAAKY
+544 KPEVQQMVVPSNAKY
-559 HVVKKGETL
+559 HVVKKGEFL
-568 TKISASYHVTADE
+568 SKIATSYGVTTDE
-581 LAAWNSLE
+581 LVTWNSLE
-589 NRNLMVGQK
+589 TNNLLVGQK
-598 LRVNA
+598 LRVNQPDTGNSSKA
-603 PAKSETADKVA
+603 IAQENPSKGPAKAA
-614 SNKAK
+614 S
-619 DATAAH
+619 
-625 QKSIPA
+625 
-631 KYHVVKKGESLTK
+631 
-644 ISSSFGVTTDE
+644 
-655 LIAWNSLETNNVI
+655 
-668 VGQKLRVN
+668 
-676 APDSGNNTT
+676 
-685 AAAQE
+685 
-690 IANQDKARKAE
+690 
-701 KDLKLVYYT
+701 DLKLVYYT
-710 VKPGDTLWK
+710 VKSGDTLWS

-724 EGITIDQLKEWNK
+724 DGITIDQLKEWNK

>member
-1 MIKTVKILL
+1 MNKTKQLLLIL
-10 MTFLLGLTV
+10 FLGITV
-19 VANAQQA
+19 SLRAQQV
-26 GDYTSP
+26 GEYTSP
-32 DKKPGELELVEDNF
+32 EKSISDFEFIDDNL
-46 IVAALDSLSTLK
+46 IVAAIDSLSTLK
-58 YFENSEN
+58 YFESSEN
-65 TICLLNENKYN
+65 TMLRLNENKYN

-81 VPTYPDSVYYYRMQR
+81 VPSYPDSVYYYRMQR
-96 LDVGSPI
+96 LNVESPI
-103 NLTYNPYVRMFIDL
+103 NLTYNPRVRAFIDM

-148 IPLEMKYLAIVE
+148 VPLELKYLAIVE
-160 SALNAKARSRVGAGG
+160 SALNAKARSSAGAGG

-181 YTGKVYGLEVTSY
+181 YTGKVYGLELTSY

-228 YNSGPGNVN
+228 YNSGAGNVN

-284 VLPKIVYHET
+284 VMPKILYHET

-307 LADKLKLSYSD
+307 LSDILKLSITD

-364 KGYDPNQFKVQD
+364 KGYDANQFKTQD
-376 NSDYDY
+376 NADYDV
-382 VTKRVTHKVRKGET
+382 VTKRITHKVRSGEN
-396 LATIARKYD
+396 LSTIARKYD
-405 CSTSEIKKW
+405 CTSSEIKKW
-414 NKLKKSSVA
+414 NKLKKSSVYK
-423 RGQSL
+423 GQAL
-428 KIYVQVKEPAVKAKT
+428 KIYVQSKQPAVQAKT
-443 PKEVPVTTDVA
+443 PKTVPS
-454 VNTDTQEKEK
+454 TQEVAIHSNSLTDDQSVVVEK
-464 VTPAVYTKAQTKEIP
+464 KPSIKTVRPKY
-479 AKIHV
+479 HV

-490 LGKIAAKYKVSASD
+490 LGKVSTHYHVTTKN
-504 LVAWNHLKKQNVL
+504 LMTWNNLKNSNL
-517 VGQKIRVNAP
+517 MIGQKIRVNAP
-527 GKTETEENL
+527 GEIIVDESI
-536 AVATEENI
+536 AVAKEKENA
-544 TKPGSGQNAAVAAKY
+544 KPVVQQKVVSSNAKY
-559 HVVKKGETL
+559 HVVKKGEFL
-568 TKISASYHVTADE
+568 SKIATSCGVTTDE
-581 LAAWNSLE
+581 LVTWNSLE
-589 NRNLMVGQK
+589 TNNLLVGQK
-598 LRVNA
+598 LRVNQPDTGNSSKTIA
-603 PAKSETADKVA
+603 QENPSKGPAKAET
-614 SNKAK
+614 
-619 DATAAH
+619 
-625 QKSIPA
+625 
-631 KYHVVKKGESLTK
+631 
-644 ISSSFGVTTDE
+644 
-655 LIAWNSLETNNVI
+655 
-668 VGQKLRVN
+668 
-676 APDSGNNTT
+676 
-685 AAAQE
+685 
-690 IANQDKARKAE
+690 
-701 KDLKLVYYT
+701 DLKLVYYT
-710 VKPGDTLWK
+710 VKSGDTLWS

-724 EGITIDQLKEWNK
+724 DGITIDQLKEWNK

>member
-1 MIKTVKILL
+1 MNKTIKLIF
-10 MTFLLGLTV
+10 TFLLGV
-19 VANAQQA
+19 SVAVQAQQA
-26 GDYTSP
+26 YDYNNP
-32 DKKPGELELVEDNF
+32 DKKPGDADLIGDNF

-65 TICLLNENKYN
+65 TVCRLNENKYN

-103 NLTYNPYVRMFIDL
+103 ALTYNPYVRQFIDL
-117 YANKKRGTTSR
+117 YANKKRGLTAR
-128 VLGLAQM
+128 VLGLSQM

-148 IPLEMKYLAIVE
+148 IPLEFKYLAIVE

-200 PLKATVA
+200 PLKATIA

-248 FWEIMPYLPRETRDY
+248 FWEVMPYLPRETRDY

-284 VLPKIVYHET
+284 VMPKILFHET

-301 PLTLGI
+301 PLTI
-307 LADKLKLSYSD
+307 SKLADKLRLNLAD

-327 TGFIPATPANPF
+327 TGFIPATPENPF
-339 YIRLPQKSIADFI
+339 FIRLPQKSIADFI
-352 NNEPSLYAYYQL
+352 NNEPALYTFYQL

-376 NSDYDY
+376 NADYDI
-382 VTKRVTHKVRKGET
+382 VTKKVVHKVRKGET
-396 LATIARKYD
+396 LATIARQYD

-414 NKLKKSSVA
+414 NKLKKSSVYK
-423 RGQSL
+423 GQPL
-428 KIYVQVKEPAVKAKT
+428 KIYVQQREPAVKAKT
-443 PKEVPVTTDVA
+443 PKEVPVTTEVA
-454 VNTDTQEKEK
+454 ENTESQAKEQNS
-464 VTPAVYTKAQTKEIP
+464 TPAETKVVDKEVKPQIY
-479 AKIHV
+479 V

-490 LGKIAAKYKVSASD
+490 LGKVASKYHVTTKQ
-504 LVAWNHLKKQNVL
+504 LMAWNNMKSQNVL
-517 VGQKIRVNAP
+517 VGQKLRVNAP
-527 GKTETEENL
+527 GKTEVDES
-536 AVATEENI
+536 VADNN
-544 TKPGSGQNAAVAAKY
+544 TKESAHSVSSQKQLVSNAKY
-559 HVVKKGETL
+559 HVVKKGEFL
-568 TKISASYHVTADE
+568 NKIATTYGVTTDE
-581 LAAWNSLE
+581 LVTWNSLE
-589 NRNLMVGQK
+589 TQNVLVGQK
-598 LRVNA
+598 LRVN
-603 PAKSETADKVA
+603 PPDT
-614 SNKAK
+614 
-619 DATAAH
+619 
-625 QKSIPA
+625 
-631 KYHVVKKGESLTK
+631 G
-644 ISSSFGVTTDE
+644 SSSNA
-655 LIAWNSLETNNVI
+655 IAKETPSKSNSTNS
-668 VGQKLRVN
+668 
-676 APDSGNNTT
+676 D
-685 AAAQE
+685 
-690 IANQDKARKAE
+690 
-701 KDLKLVYYT
+701 KDLKMVYYT
-710 VKPGDTLWK
+710 VKPGDTLWS
-719 IAQHY
+719 IAQRY
-724 EGITIDQLKEWNK
+724 DGITIDQLKEWNK
-737 LSGKAGLK
+737 ISGKSGLK
-745 VGQKIKVILP
+745 VGQKLKVILP

>member
-19 VANAQQA
+19 VVNAQQA
-26 GDYTSP
+26 GDYTLP

-103 NLTYNPYVRMFIDL
+103 SLTYNPYVRMFIDL

-396 LATIARKYD
+396 LATIARQYD

-443 PKEVPVTTDVA
+443 PKEVPATLDVA
-454 VNTDTQEKEK
+454 VNNDAQDKVK
-464 VTPAVYTKAQTKEIP
+464 VTATVDVKTQTREIP

-490 LGKIAAKYKVSASD
+490 LGKIAAKYNVSASN
-504 LVAWNHLKKQNVL
+504 LMAWNHLKKQNVL

-527 GKTETEENL
+527 GKAEKEENL
-536 AVATEENI
+536 AVVTAENKS
-544 TKPGSGQNAAVAAKY
+544 KPAGTRNTASAKF

-568 TKISASYHVTADE
+568 TKISASYNVTADE
-581 LAAWNSLE
+581 LVAWNSLE
-589 NRNLMVGQK
+589 SKNLLVGQK

-603 PAKSETADKVA
+603 PAKTEAGENIA
-614 SNKAK
+614 SNKGK
-619 DATAAH
+619 EATSAH
-625 QKSIPA
+625 QKATPA

-644 ISSSFGVTTDE
+644 ISSSYGVTTDE
-655 LIAWNSLETNNVI
+655 LVAWNSLETNNVI

-676 APDSGNNTT
+676 APDSGSNTT
-685 AAAQE
+685 VAAQE
-690 IANQDKARKAE
+690 IAKQDKSKKAD